1 VPVGFLITCGLVA
14 AGMTAALWPASRS
27 GLLGRATWIVSAI
40 PNESPFLVFWWL
52 GASTLLAFSQGSLH
66 GAPVWVAL
74 GLAVVSLAGTPVLVR
89 RSLRAVHVIERAL
102 DRPIAAKPPWARVV
116 LAPLPVFHPGAR
128 RIGNLGYGDHGRRNR
143 LDLYRR
149 RGGGSGGPVLI
160 HLHGGGFSYLPGR
173 RSFYARLL
181 FRLARQGWVCISAT
195 YGCSPPRP
203 SPTS

>member
-1 VPVGFLITCGLVA
+1 
-14 AGMTAALWPASRS
+14 M
-27 GLLGRATWIVSAI
+27 ATWIVSAI

-52 GASTLLAFSQGSLH
+52 RRRIAGRHAGPR
-66 GAPVWVAL
+66 APEP
-74 GLAVVSLAGTPVLVR
+74 G
-89 RSLRAVHVIERAL
+89 AVHVIERAL